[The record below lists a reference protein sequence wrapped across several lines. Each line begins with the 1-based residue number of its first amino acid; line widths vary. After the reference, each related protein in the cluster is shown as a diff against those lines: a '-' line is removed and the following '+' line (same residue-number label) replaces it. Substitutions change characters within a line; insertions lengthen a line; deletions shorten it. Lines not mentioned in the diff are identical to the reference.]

1 MNTYEK
7 DFINTLEQHQKIVH
21 KVCMLYTQTEND
33 HQDLFQEILLQL
45 WKAFPKFRGESKITT
60 WIYKIALYTALGSLK
75 KEKRKQK
82 AVEDYKNIMID
93 ASSNDQVDD
102 RLEALQQVINKLAQM
117 EKAIIMLYLEEKSY
131 KEISEIMGIT
141 ENNVGVKIN
150 RIKKKI
156 KEELKVQPW
165 NGSN

>member
-7 DFINTLEQHQKIVH
+7 DFINILEQNQKIVH
-21 KVCMLYTQTEND
+21 KVCVLYTQSEED

-82 AVEDYKNIMID
+82 AVEDYKLDLIH
-93 ASSNDQVDD
+93 STSFEPENDRQ
-102 RLEALQQVINKLAQM
+102 EELQRAINKLEKM
-117 EKAIIMLYLEEKSY
+117 EKAIVMLYLEERSY

-141 ENNVGVKIN
+141 ESNVGVKIN
-150 RIKKKI
+150 RLKTKLR
-156 KEELKVQPW
+156 EALKV
-165 NGSN
+165 